1 MAKRLGMPKRL
12 RWERKTTQSAKA
24 KLNRA
29 EGQIV
34 SRQEGRS
41 DFFWDPCRLCCSRL
55 CSSRTDRE
63 TILPYGY
70 ESCTRSRR

>member
-34 SRQEGRS
+34 SRRARQKQLFLGSMPPLLFKALLIENG
-41 DFFWDPCRLCCSRL
+41 PGNHPAVRL
-55 CSSRTDRE
+55 
-63 TILPYGY
+63 
-70 ESCTRSRR
+70 

>member
-34 SRQEGRS
+34 SRRARQKQL
-41 DFFWDPCRLCCSRL
+41 FL
-55 CSSRTDRE
+55 
-63 TILPYGY
+63 
-70 ESCTRSRR
+70 ESMPPLLFQALLIENEPGNHPAVQL